1 MADPVSYFNRKF
13 QKLSPKQLAAKDDFY
28 ANDMEHFS
36 KGGFVDGLLRKY
48 FSRGDF
54 AARWH
59 LFSFWNAKG
68 VDRRSVTLGYSMES
82 GAYATRNDQ
91 VLFYG
96 DLPALVFDM
105 EDRRKNE
112 DKPIKHRPAF
122 QTSKKP
128 KPVPD
133 EWESRGY
140 PTMLAD
146 TEDYSIHAI
155 TSVFG
160 TQHHPFG
167 YTIGARDMIPHI
179 VLPKYVLIFLNAF
192 GPTGELKGQLAS
204 YVQGV
209 LQGVGSSLVIVVAQ
223 RGTSKPQR
231 TAKVLGLFYVN
242 Q

>member
-13 QKLSPKQLAAKDDFY
+13 EKLFPKQLAAKDDFY

-48 FSRGDF
+48 FSRGDLLQGGTF
-54 AARWH
+54 Q
-59 LFSFWNAKG
+59 FWNAKG

-209 LQGVGSSLVIVVAQ
+209 LQGVGSSLVIVVAK
-223 RGTSKPQR
+223 GYVKPKDR
-231 TAKVLGLFYVN
+231 KVLGLFYVN